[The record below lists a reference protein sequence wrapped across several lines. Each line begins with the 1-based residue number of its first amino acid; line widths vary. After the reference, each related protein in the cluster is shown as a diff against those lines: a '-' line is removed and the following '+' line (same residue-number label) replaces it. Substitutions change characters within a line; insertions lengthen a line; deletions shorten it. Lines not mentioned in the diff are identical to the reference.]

1 MLKSMSPKVAM
12 PKVGLPK
19 ALQSNAKPAVVT
31 EVSAARGSKGGWT
44 RLFSYRKPK
53 TNAAMRRHK
62 RYACCVIATLKII
75 ERDIELEGLVM
86 ELSLGGALFRQAS
99 TYILFREGEDV
110 ILYIGGR
117 SAPGVLV
124 ATRPTGYGIKLS
136 EELPEAFI
144 EEIVARFGISTDSF
158 SQPRAA

>member
-1 MLKSMSPKVAM
+1 MLKSLSPKVAM
-12 PKVGLPK
+12 PKVGLPNVLK
-19 ALQSNAKPAVVT
+19 SKAKPA
-31 EVSAARGSKGGWT
+31 AAKDGSGARDTKGGLS
-44 RLFSYRKPK
+44 RLFLFRKPK

-62 RYACCVIATLKII
+62 RHACCVIATLKII

-110 ILYIGGR
+110 ILSLGGR

-124 ATRPTGYGIKLS
+124 ATRPTGYGVKLS
-136 EELPEAFI
+136 EELPEDFV
-144 EEIVARFGISTDSF
+144 EEIVARFGMPTDAF
-158 SQPRAA
+158 GQPRAA